1 MGFFNK
7 SSIWLILAGLAAPLS
22 PALAQ
27 TSGQFDL
34 AGSFTYAYDEIQHGA
49 TTFTAGHL
57 EGGAVISDSQGAL
70 FQEGQSFLQS
80 CVVYAEQSADGSQVA
95 VKAPCT
101 LTESSG
107 DGADVVF
114 LLAIREQG
122 DLGDADSGG
131 MGRVDLVG
139 GTGKYA
145 NITGRCSYETLYL
158 STSTAVTSY
167 DCTWSKPQEVGG

>member
-1 MGFFNK
+1 MGFFCR
-7 SSIWLILAGLAAPLS
+7 SATWLVLAGLVALLS

-27 TSGQFDL
+27 TSGQFTL
-34 AGSFTYAYDEIQHGA
+34 ARSFTYAYDEIQHGS

-57 EGGAVISDSQGAL
+57 EGGAIVSSGRGDL
-70 FQEGQSFLQS
+70 FQEGESFLES
-80 CVVYAEQSADGSQVA
+80 CVVFAEKPADGRNFK

-101 LTESSG
+101 LTESKENG
-107 DGADVVF
+107 GDVVS
-114 LLAIREQG
+114 LVTIREQG

-131 MGRVDLVG
+131 MGRVDLIG

-145 NITGRCSYETLYL
+145 NITGQCSYETRYL

-167 DCTWSKPQEVGG
+167 DCTWSQS